1 MMNEHYDL
9 TCMMCGTNVGQLLG
23 GRFVPPASGVPATRT
38 GGRLRC
44 SRCGGSLYLE
54 PIDAAVSS
62 LDPLVRAAQIEAATH
77 KQAGLR
83 PRSALASADG
93 AAAADEEA
101 AVGAA

>member
-1 MMNEHYDL
+1 MMNEHYEL

-23 GRFVPPASGVPATRT
+23 GRFVPPASGALTTRV

-62 LDPLVRAAQIEAATH
+62 LDPLVRAAQIEAAIH

-83 PRSALASADG
+83 PRSAAASADG
-93 AAAADEEA
+93 AEVADEAAAP
-101 AVGAA
+101 GAA